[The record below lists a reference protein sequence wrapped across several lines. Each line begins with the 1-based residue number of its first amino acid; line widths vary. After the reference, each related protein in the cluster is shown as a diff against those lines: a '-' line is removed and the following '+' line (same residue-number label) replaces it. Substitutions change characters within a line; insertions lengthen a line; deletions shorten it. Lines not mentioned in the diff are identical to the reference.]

1 MKLAF
6 ELIIIPPALYH
17 CGEGSVKR
25 ETVVVEI
32 PDDLIPE
39 RIRKGM
45 EKDADFNREYASK
58 ITYVT
63 DGNNNNV
70 KRYNEN

>member
-6 ELIIIPPALYH
+6 ELTIIPPALYH
-17 CGEGSVKR
+17 CGEGSVR
-25 ETVVVEI
+25 IETVVVEI

-39 RIRKGM
+39 RIRNDIGNNVKL
-45 EKDADFNREYASK
+45 DREYVSR

-63 DGNNNNV
+63 EGDNKL
-70 KRYNEN
+70 KRYNED

>member
-6 ELIIIPPALYH
+6 ELTVIPPALYH
-17 CGEGSVKR
+17 CGEGSVRR

-45 EKDADFNREYASK
+45 EKDADFNREYVSK

-63 DGNNNNV
+63 EGNDKV
-70 KRYNEN
+70 KRYKEDK

>member
-6 ELIIIPPALYH
+6 ELVIIPPALYH

-25 ETVVVEI
+25 ETVVVDI
-32 PDDLIPE
+32 SDDLIPE

-45 EKDADFNREYASK
+45 EKDADFNREYVSK

-63 DGNNNNV
+63 EGNNKV
-70 KRYNEN
+70 KRYNEED

>member
-6 ELIIIPPALYH
+6 ELTVIPPALHH
-17 CGEGSVKR
+17 CGEGGVR
-25 ETVVVEI
+25 TETVVVEI
-32 PDDLIPE
+32 PDNLIPE

-45 EKDADFNREYASK
+45 EKDADFNREYVSK

-63 DGNNNNV
+63 EGNTEV
-70 KRYNEN
+70 KRYQED

>member
-6 ELIIIPPALYH
+6 EVIIIPPALYH

-32 PDDLIPE
+32 PDDMIPE

-45 EKDADFNREYASK
+45 GKDADFTREYVSR

-63 DGNNNNV
+63 EGNNNE
-70 KRYNEN
+70 KDIM

>member
-6 ELIIIPPALYH
+6 ELIIIPPVLYH

-25 ETVVVEI
+25 ETVVVEV

-39 RIRKGM
+39 RVRKAM
-45 EKDADFNREYASK
+45 EKDADFDREFVSK

-63 DGNNNNV
+63 EGNNKV
-70 KRYNEN
+70 RRYKED

>member
-6 ELIIIPPALYH
+6 ELIIIPPALHY

-39 RIRKGM
+39 RIRKAV
-45 EKDADFNREYASK
+45 EKDADFNREYVSK

-63 DGNNNNV
+63 DGTIKV
-70 KRYNEN
+70 KRYKED